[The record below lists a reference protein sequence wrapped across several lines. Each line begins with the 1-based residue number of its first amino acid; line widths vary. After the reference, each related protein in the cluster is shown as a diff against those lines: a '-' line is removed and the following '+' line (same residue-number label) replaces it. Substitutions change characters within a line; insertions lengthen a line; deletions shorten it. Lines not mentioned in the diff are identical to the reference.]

1 MNFSDT
7 FCSSPW
13 MHMRITN
20 QGELSFCRHSKRP
33 SSYKY
38 NIRDNNIED
47 YFQNFISDIR
57 NDILNGKALSSCEKC
72 YLQDKHGKISGR
84 KDQLLKI
91 GVTTNNFNKSLV
103 SSPWYDE
110 FQHSAQSNGHTKL
123 LPIDWQIDL
132 GNYCNSACVFCD
144 PTYSSRLALEFKKLG
159 FIDTLPKTTWSND
172 PVLLEK
178 FICTLE
184 QTPGLK
190 YLHFLG
196 GETLV
201 NPAFKTILK
210 RLIKSKQTD
219 ATIGFTTNLTVWD
232 KEIISLLEKFHNVNV
247 GLSIETLHVVNDY
260 LRYPIDTSKAKVLLE
275 KWVGI
280 SKQHG
285 WLVSIRTTPTVF
297 SILHLNDLYDF
308 AIENNIGIE
317 SCSFINEPA
326 YMRPTI
332 LPNLYREQA
341 IGNLQSWLDKHKSI
355 KPTQEEIVN
364 IRNPSTLKA
373 LLVQDIKVYIKYLQT
388 EPDETHRLPQLVDYI
403 KKLEKNR
410 NNTIL
415 DYLPEY
421 ENLLRSAG
429 Y

>member
-1 MNFSDT
+1 MQFSET

-13 MHMRITN
+13 IHMRITN
-20 QGELSFCRHSKRP
+20 QGELSFCRHSKRETV
-33 SSYKY
+33 YKY
-38 NIRDNNIED
+38 NIKDHNIED
-47 YFQNFISDIR
+47 YFQKYISDIR
-57 NDILNGKALSSCEKC
+57 NDILDGKALNSCEKC

-91 GVTTNNFNKSLV
+91 GVMTNNFNKSLV

-110 FQHSAQSNGHTKL
+110 FKKSALLNGYTEQ

-132 GNYCNSACVFCD
+132 GNFCNSACVFCD

-159 FIDTLPKTTWSND
+159 FIDTLPQTTWSND

-178 FICTLE
+178 FISTLE
-184 QTPGLK
+184 RSPSLK

-210 RLIKSKQTD
+210 RLIKAEQTD

-232 KEIISLLEKFHNVNV
+232 EEIIALLEKFDGVHV
-247 GLSIETLHVVNDY
+247 GLSIETLHIVNDY
-260 LRYPIDTSKAKVLLE
+260 LRYPIDTNQAKAMLR
-275 KWVGI
+275 KWVDI
-280 SKQHG
+280 SHNHN
-285 WLVSIRTTPTVF
+285 WLIQIRTTPTVF
-297 SILHLNDLYDF
+297 SILHLTDLYDF
-308 AIENNIGIE
+308 AIENQTGIE

-326 YMRPTI
+326 FMRPTV
-332 LPNLYREQA
+332 LPKLYREQV
-341 IGNLQSWLDKHKSI
+341 IDNLQSWLNKHKI
-355 KPTQEEIVN
+355 VDQTQEEIVN
-364 IRNPSTLKA
+364 IRNPSTLKR
-373 LLVQDIKVYIKYLQT
+373 LLAQDIQVYIKYLQT

-403 KKLEKNR
+403 KKLEQNR

-421 ENLLRSAG
+421 DILLRSAG

>member
-1 MNFSDT
+1 MKFSDT

-13 MHMRITN
+13 IHMRITN
-20 QGELSFCRHSKRP
+20 QGELSFCRHSKRETV
-33 SSYKY
+33 YKY
-38 NIRDNNIED
+38 NIKDHNIED
-47 YFQNFISDIR
+47 YFQKYISDIR
-57 NDILNGKALSSCEKC
+57 NDILNGKALNSCEKC

-84 KDQLLKI
+84 KDKLLKI
-91 GVTTNNFNKSLV
+91 GVMTNNFNKSLV

-110 FQHSAQSNGHTKL
+110 FKKSALLNGYTEQ

-132 GNYCNSACVFCD
+132 GNFCNSACVFCD

-178 FICTLE
+178 FISTLE
-184 QTPGLK
+184 RSPSLK

-210 RLIKSKQTD
+210 RLIKAEQTD

-232 KEIISLLEKFHNVNV
+232 EEIIALLEKFDGVHV
-247 GLSIETLHVVNDY
+247 GLSIETLHIVNDY
-260 LRYPIDTSKAKVLLE
+260 LRYPIDTNQAKAMLK
-275 KWVGI
+275 KWVDI
-280 SKQHG
+280 SHKHN
-285 WLVSIRTTPTVF
+285 WLIQIRTTPTVF
-297 SILHLNDLYDF
+297 SILHLTDLYDF
-308 AIENNIGIE
+308 AIENQTGIE

-326 YMRPTI
+326 FMRPTV
-332 LPNLYREQA
+332 LPKLYREQV
-341 IGNLQSWLDKHKSI
+341 IDNLQSWLNKHKI
-355 KPTQEEIVN
+355 VEQTQEEIVN
-364 IRNPSTLKA
+364 IRNPSTLKR
-373 LLVQDIKVYIKYLQT
+373 LLAQDIQVYIKYLQT

-403 KKLEKNR
+403 KKLEQNR

-421 ENLLRSAG
+421 EKLLRSAG